1 MLPILF
7 HLPGGIPIYSYGVA
21 LGLSCVLGA
30 HLAVYLAARSEIEEK
45 RAWWFALIVIVVGIV
60 GGRVHDVAINAE
72 SLSQFFSEMTEV
84 QHAGRTAYGAF
95 LSASIAAVV
104 TARALKV
111 PFWRF
116 ADAVAPTMALGL
128 GLTRVGCF
136 LWGCDYGVRT
146 EAWGVRFPA
155 GSPAWQDQID
165 HGLITREAATSLP
178 VFPIQLVESAAGFAI
193 GVFLLWAWFRRPR
206 REGSV
211 FLGFFATYGVVRAL
225 LEVWRA
231 DEGRGELAGMST
243 SMAIGLFTSV
253 PALLLI
259 FAPRLARWRPEAG
272 EILPPPGDEP
282 ADGKQKKKPGDGKK
296 KSS

>member
-1 MLPILF
+1 MMPVLF

-30 HLAVYLAARSEIEEK
+30 HLAVYLATRSGIEEK
-45 RAWWFALIVIVVGIV
+45 RAWWFAITVIVVGIV
-60 GGRVHDVAINAE
+60 GGRVHDVAVNARSVGE
-72 SLSQFFSEMTEV
+72 FMAKITEV

-95 LSASIAAVV
+95 LSASIAAVF
-104 TARALKV
+104 ASRAYRV

-136 LWGCDYGVRT
+136 LWGCDYGVHT

-155 GSPAWQDQID
+155 GSPPWQDQIEA
-165 HGLITREAATSLP
+165 GLLTTAAPTSLP

-193 GVFLLWAWFRRPR
+193 GVGLLWLWFRRPR
-206 REGSV
+206 REGTV
-211 FLGFFATYGVVRAL
+211 FLWFFASYGLVRAL

-243 SMAIGLFTSV
+243 SMAIGLFTAG
-253 PALLLI
+253 PALLLLL
-259 FAPRLARWRPEAG
+259 APPLARLRGDSG
-272 EILPPPGDEP
+272 EVLPAPTDEEDEKAP
-282 ADGKQKKKPGDGKK
+282 KKKKRA
-296 KSS
+296 

>member
-1 MLPILF
+1 MVPVLF

-30 HLAVYLAARSEIEEK
+30 HLAVYLATRNGIEEK
-45 RAWWFALIVIVVGIV
+45 RAWWFAITVIVVGIV
-60 GGRVHDVAINAE
+60 GGRVHDVAVNAT
-72 SLSQFFSEMTEV
+72 SLSEFLAKLTEV

-95 LSASIAAVV
+95 LSASIAGVLA
-104 TARALKV
+104 ARVYRL
-111 PFWRF
+111 PFWRI

-136 LWGCDYGVRT
+136 LWGCDYGVHT

-165 HGLITREAATSLP
+165 AGQLTTAASTSLP

-193 GVFLLWAWFRRPR
+193 GVGLLWLWFRRPR
-206 REGSV
+206 REGTV
-211 FLGFFATYGVVRAL
+211 LLGFFASYGLVRAL

-243 SMAIGLFTSV
+243 SMAIGLFTAG

-259 FAPRLARWRPEAG
+259 FAPPLARLRGDAG
-272 EILPPPGDEP
+272 EVLPAPVPDDEANDSKKP
-282 ADGKQKKKPGDGKK
+282 KKKRA
-296 KSS
+296 